1 MVNAIFP
8 YLFTL
13 LGIWFSNVTFT
24 IFATYLLPSFK
35 ISATYLQR
43 ATLCKSIFLSSVSYL
58 TTSRE
63 HSELDGCT
71 LHVYHFL
78 ILTTKEKSYILNV
91 SIQLAGLL
99 PAQNDNERYNFR
111 NRRMFSIPCVKT
123 KMFRNSFI
131 MR

>member
-35 ISATYLQR
+35 FLRHICNGH
-43 ATLCKSIFLSSVSYL
+43 LCANPFFCRVSYL

-63 HSELDGCT
+63 HSELDGYT

-78 ILTTKEKSYILNV
+78 ILTTKDKSHILNV

-99 PAQNDNERYNFR
+99 PTQNDNERYNFR
-111 NRRMFSIPCVKT
+111 NRSMFSILRVKT
-123 KMFRNSFI
+123 KRFRNSFI